1 MCHFKSFSGFITDP
15 EPLAVPVPVQD
26 LNRFSGGSGSGSE
39 GFLPTGPV
47 LGYLDRPV
55 HNTGT
60 TPEADKQ
67 GQVREFLDELL
78 QRSRLWQ
85 GLVSALLDKRILGVV
100 GLPLPTKKPECGTV
114 RTSTLVF
121 SSVGSVS
128 LSENF
133 FTQSHSSAQSCHSHH
148 CTGRPG

>member
-1 MCHFKSFSGFITDP
+1 M
-15 EPLAVPVPVQD
+15 AVPVPVQD

-100 GLPLPTKKPECGTV
+100 GLPLPTKKPECGHKSCGVTGAGIWNV
-114 RTSTLVF
+114 NYKQ
-121 SSVGSVS
+121 GCI
-128 LSENF
+128 SEEI
-133 FTQSHSSAQSCHSHH
+133 HLGLAVKY
-148 CTGRPG
+148 P